1 MIEIIG
7 KLVRASQRMRREIGR
22 GPSAAELAEQLELSL
37 PKVEQALQV
46 AKGMVSMEQSLAEPS
61 EDDEAETAGAPDQ
74 GLSPREERVLCMRFG
89 IRLESDPG
97 LERLGRQ
104 LLDTRKRI
112 RDLESKARD
121 RAEDDE
127 QA

>member
-7 KLVRASQRMRREIGR
+7 KLVRTSQRMRREFGR

-37 PKVEQALQV
+37 PKVEQALTV
-46 AKGMVSMEQSLAEPS
+46 AKGMVSMERSLAEQP
-61 EDDEAETAGAPDQ
+61 DENAAADAGDQ

-89 IRLESDPG
+89 IRLETDPG

-112 RDLESKARD
+112 RDLEAKARSQ
-121 RAEDDE
+121 AEDDE
-127 QA
+127 PG